1 MPRRAESALGKRK
14 RSDKVRKNVKKL
26 RNGSVKKS
34 GRITGLSRQDF
45 GFPDRL
51 KTKLN
56 YCDVVQL
63 TATAGSPGIWQFRL
77 NSCYDPDY
85 TGTGHKPKWFDQL
98 SAVYWYYKVLGS
110 KITATFIPNQVAD
123 TEGNDKGP
131 YIVGITTHNGSTMS
145 AANHAQ
151 LLENINTVSGVI
163 VDKQG
168 SNNAK
173 SLSNTY
179 SPMRDLGLDVHG
191 SELRVATN
199 QSPSPTWMASLW
211 ALDMTEMVSQD
222 VTVKIEIEFM
232 CEFDTRRE
240 NINS

>member
-1 MPRRAESALGKRK
+1 MPRQESALRKRK
-14 RSDKVRKNVKKL
+14 RSDKVRKNFKKP
-26 RNGSVKKS
+26 RNGSAKKA

-63 TATAGSPGIWQFRL
+63 TASAGSPAIWQFRL
-77 NSCYDPDY
+77 NSLYAPDY
-85 TGTGHKPKWFDQL
+85 SGTGHQPKWFDQL
-98 SAVYWYYKVLGS
+98 SAVYWYYKVLGA

-123 TEGNDKGP
+123 TEANDKGP
-131 YIVGITTHNGSTMS
+131 YIVGITTHNGSTFS
-145 AANHAQ
+145 PANHAQ

-168 SNNAK
+168 ANNAK
-173 SLSNTY
+173 TLSNTY
-179 SPMRDLGLDVHG
+179 SPMRDLGIDPNG
-191 SELRVATN
+191 SELRVVTT
-199 QSPSPTWMASLW
+199 QSPSLVTMASLW
-211 ALDMTEMVSQD
+211 SLDMTEAASQD

>member
-26 RNGSVKKS
+26 RNGSVKKA

-63 TATAGSPGIWQFRL
+63 GASAGNPGIYQFRM
-77 NSCYDPDY
+77 NSLYAPDL
-85 TGTGHKPKWFDQL
+85 TTTGHQPKWFDQL
-98 SAVYWYYKVLGS
+98 SAVYWYYKVLGA
-110 KITATFIPNQVAD
+110 KITATFIPNQVSD
-123 TEGNDKGP
+123 TEANDKGP
-131 YIVGITTHNGSTMS
+131 YIVGITTHIGSTLS

-151 LLENINTVSGVI
+151 LLENINTVSGLI

-173 SLSNTY
+173 TLSNTY
-179 SPMRDLGLDVHG
+179 SPMRDTGIDPNG

-199 QSPSPTWMASLW
+199 QSPSVVWTASCW
-211 ALDMTEMVSQD
+211 ALDMTEAASQD
-222 VTVKIEIEFM
+222 VVVKIEIEYM
-232 CEFDTRRE
+232 VEFDTRRE
-240 NINS
+240 NVNS